1 MSILPDIIPEGL
13 PDHLPEGEQLL
24 WQGKP
29 DWQRLA
35 INAFHVR
42 KVAAY
47 FAVLILAQGAWKL
60 GHGAAISDALQAVPK
75 LAGLG
80 LLAFAILVAIAY
92 ASARTSNYTLT
103 SKRVLLKV
111 GIALPVIINL
121 PLRQIDGVSFATTGK
136 GCGTVCFKTGGN
148 VRLAY
153 MMLWPHAMPWQ
164 FMKPKPAFRDIPNVE
179 DVASRLASTLGG
191 HMQKIETQSEMPQ
204 GNMVAAE

>member
-1 MSILPDIIPEGL
+1 M
-13 PDHLPEGEQLL
+13 
-24 WQGKP
+24 
-29 DWQRLA
+29 
-35 INAFHVR
+35 
-42 KVAAY
+42 
-47 FAVLILAQGAWKL
+47 
-60 GHGAAISDALQAVPK
+60 
-75 LAGLG
+75 
-80 LLAFAILVAIAY
+80 
-92 ASARTSNYTLT
+92 
-103 SKRVLLKV
+103 KV

-191 HMQKIETQSEMPQ
+191 HMQKLETQPEMPQ